1 MIPPPAMRARVRVT
15 AGTFGTA
22 GTVGTS
28 CIEEI
33 MIGSG
38 TLTKQIAGYLARTGY
53 EALNDDAA
61 RATKEHIL
69 YTLGTILAGS
79 SAPGIKQALAGAR
92 ALSGASQESTVL
104 VTGDKLPAASAALVN
119 ATMGHSRELD
129 INDDRIAYKSSI
141 TVIPAALA
149 VAEKVGKVSGKDFIT
164 AVCLGVDFGIRL
176 GLSTNPKPVHARAI
190 ALGPF
195 AAAAGCGKIL
205 GLDESG
211 MHNAL
216 GIAFCRSTVAGN
228 STVAPSLTKRLG
240 VGFASQSGVIAAL
253 LAVAGF
259 PAAGE
264 VFQGSAGFF
273 QTFYQQEGDY
283 AALLDQL
290 GSRFEIV
297 LVGPKPFPS
306 CGYTHCAVT
315 ACLSLLRK
323 HSIKGRD
330 IQEVRV
336 QIGERD
342 MRSVGGCREDEIE
355 KQRHPEG
362 VVDAQFSIPY
372 TVAATLLSG
381 GLSLEDF
388 TDAKLRSDELLAL
401 AARVKPILNP
411 ELDHGPMD
419 VKPQVVEIV
428 TRDGQGL
435 SERVVYPKGNPNN
448 PVTSD
453 ELVAAFRGM
462 ACYAAKPLSAGK
474 IDDAMALALRLEEVP
489 DVSALTR
496 LLTATPL

>member
-1 MIPPPAMRARVRVT
+1 
-15 AGTFGTA
+15 
-22 GTVGTS
+22 
-28 CIEEI
+28 

-53 EALNDDAA
+53 DALDADA
-61 RATKEHIL
+61 LRATKEHIL
-69 YTLGTILAGS
+69 YTLGTIVAGS

-92 ALSGASQESTVL
+92 ALSGASEESTVL
-104 VTGDKLPAASAALVN
+104 VTGDKLPAAFAALVN

-129 INDDRIAYKSSI
+129 INDDRIAYKSSV

-149 VAEKVGKVSGKDFIT
+149 LAEKVGKVSGKDFLA
-164 AVCLGVDFGIRL
+164 AVCFGVDLGIRL
-176 GLSTNPKPVHARAI
+176 GLATNPKPVHARAI

-195 AAAAGCGKIL
+195 AAAAACGKIL
-205 GLDESG
+205 DLDETG

-240 VGFASQSGVIAAL
+240 VGFASQSGVVAAL
-253 LAVAGF
+253 LASVGY

-264 VFQGSAGFF
+264 VLQGAAGFF

-283 AALLDQL
+283 AQLLDQL
-290 GSRFEIV
+290 GSRLEIV
-297 LVGPKPFPS
+297 QVGPKPFPS
-306 CGYTHCAVT
+306 CRYTHCAVT

-323 HSIKGRD
+323 HSIKAQD

-342 MRSVGGCREDEIE
+342 MRSVGGWSDDE
-355 KQRHPEG
+355 KKKKRRPEG

-372 TVAATLLSG
+372 TVAATLISS
-381 GLSLEDF
+381 GLSLEEF
-388 TDAKLRSDELLAL
+388 TDAKLHSEEILNL
-401 AARVKPILNP
+401 AARVKTILTP
-411 ELDHGPMD
+411 EFDQGPMD

-428 TRDGQGL
+428 MGDGKVFN
-435 SERVVYPKGNPNN
+435 EKVVYPKGNPNN
-448 PVTSD
+448 PVSSE

-462 ACYAAKPLSAGK
+462 ASYAAKPLSGAK
-474 IDDAMALALRLEEVP
+474 IDDAVALALRLEEVD
-489 DVSALTR
+489 DVAVLAK
-496 LLTATPL
+496 LLTA

>member
-1 MIPPPAMRARVRVT
+1 
-15 AGTFGTA
+15 
-22 GTVGTS
+22 
-28 CIEEI
+28 

-38 TLTKQIAGYLARTGY
+38 TLTKNIAGRLARTAY
-53 EALNDDAA
+53 DALNFEAV

-79 SAPGIKQALAGAR
+79 SAPGIKQTLAGAQ
-92 ALSGASQESTVL
+92 ALGGSQESTVL
-104 VTGDKLPAASAALVN
+104 VHGAKLPAPSAALVN

-129 INDDRIAYKSSI
+129 INDDRIAYKSSV

-149 VAEKVGKVSGKDFIT
+149 IAEKIGGVGGKDFIG
-164 AVCLGVDFGIRL
+164 AVCVGVDLGIRL
-176 GLSTNPKPVHARAI
+176 GLATNPKPIHARAI

-195 AAAAGCGKIL
+195 AAAAACGKIL

-211 MHNAL
+211 LHNAL
-216 GIAFCRSTVAGN
+216 GIAFCRSTVSGN

-253 LAVAGF
+253 LAAAGF
-259 PAAGE
+259 PAGGGG
-264 VFQGSAGFF
+264 FQGFARFF
-273 QTFYQQEGDY
+273 QTFYRQEGDY
-283 AALLDQL
+283 DALLDQL

-306 CGYTHCAVT
+306 CRYTHCAVT
-315 ACLSLLRK
+315 ASLNLLRK
-323 HSIKGRD
+323 HSINVTD
-330 IQEVRV
+330 ILEVRV

-342 MRSVGGCREDEIE
+342 MRSVGGWSEDE
-355 KQRHPEG
+355 KKKKRRPEG

-372 TVAATLLSG
+372 TVAATCLSG

-388 TDAKLRSDELLAL
+388 TDAKLRNDELLDL

-428 TRDGQGL
+428 TRDGKVFG
-435 SERVVYPKGNPNN
+435 ERVVYPKGNPNN

-453 ELVAAFRGM
+453 ELVRAFRGM
-462 ACYAAKPLSAGK
+462 ARYSAKPLSADK
-474 IDDAMALALRLEEVP
+474 IDDAVSLVLRLEDVP
-489 DVSALTR
+489 DVSILTQ
-496 LLTATPL
+496 LLTH

>member
-1 MIPPPAMRARVRVT
+1 
-15 AGTFGTA
+15 
-22 GTVGTS
+22 
-28 CIEEI
+28 

-38 TLTKQIAGYLARTGY
+38 TLTKEIARYLARTGFD
-53 EALNDDAA
+53 ALDDDAL

-104 VTGDKLPAASAALVN
+104 VTGDKLPAAFAALVN

-141 TVIPAALA
+141 TVIPAAFA
-149 VAEKVGKVSGKDFIT
+149 IAEKAGKVSGKDFIA
-164 AVCLGVDFGIRL
+164 AVCLGVDLGIRL
-176 GLSTNPKPVHARAI
+176 GLATNPKPVHARAI

-195 AAAAGCGKIL
+195 AAAAACGKIL
-205 GLDESG
+205 DLDEDG
-211 MHNAL
+211 LHNAL

-240 VGFASQSGVIAAL
+240 VGLASQSGVIAAL
-253 LAVAGF
+253 LAAAEF

-264 VFQGSAGFF
+264 VLQGPAGFF

-290 GSRFEIV
+290 GTRFEIV

-306 CGYTHCAVT
+306 CRYTHCAVT

-323 HSIKGRD
+323 HSVKARD
-330 IQEVRV
+330 ILEVRV

-342 MRSVGGCREDEIE
+342 MRSVAGWSEDE
-355 KQRHPEG
+355 KKKKRCPEG

-381 GLSLEDF
+381 ALSLEEF
-388 TDAKLRSDELLAL
+388 TDAKLRSEEILDL
-401 AARVKPILNP
+401 AARVKTVLTP
-411 ELDHGPMD
+411 EFDHAPMD
-419 VKPQVVEIV
+419 VKPQAVEIV
-428 TRDGQGL
+428 MRDG
-435 SERVVYPKGNPNN
+435 EVFREKVVYPKGNPNN
-448 PVTSD
+448 PVSSE

-462 ACYAAKPLSAGK
+462 ASYAAKPLSVAK
-474 IDDAMALALRLEEVP
+474 IDDALALALRLEEVD
-489 DVSALTR
+489 DVAVLAQ
-496 LLTATPL
+496 LLTA

>member
-1 MIPPPAMRARVRVT
+1 
-15 AGTFGTA
+15 
-22 GTVGTS
+22 
-28 CIEEI
+28 

-38 TLTKQIAGYLARTGY
+38 TLTKQIAEYLAHTGFD
-53 EALNDDAA
+53 ALDDDAL

-79 SAPGIKQALAGAR
+79 SAPGIKQARAGAR
-92 ALSGASQESTVL
+92 AVSGASEESTVL
-104 VTGDKLPAASAALVN
+104 VTGDKLPAAFAALVN

-149 VAEKVGKVSGKDFIT
+149 VAEKAGKVSGKDFIT
-164 AVCLGVDFGIRL
+164 SVCLGVDFGIRL
-176 GLSTNPKPVHARAI
+176 GLATNPKPVHARAI

-205 GLDESG
+205 GLDENG
-211 MHNAL
+211 LHNAL

-253 LAVAGF
+253 LARAEF

-273 QTFYQQEGDY
+273 QTFYRQEGDY
-283 AALLDQL
+283 DVLLDQL

-306 CGYTHCAVT
+306 CRYTHCAVT
-315 ACLSLLRK
+315 GVLDLVRK
-323 HSIKGRD
+323 HAIKARD
-330 IQEVRV
+330 IDEVRV
-336 QIGERD
+336 RIGERD
-342 MRSVGGCREDEIE
+342 MRSVGGWTEDE
-355 KQRHPEG
+355 KKKKHRPEG

-372 TVAATLLSG
+372 TVAATLVSG
-381 GLSLEDF
+381 GLSLEEF
-388 TDAKLRSDELLAL
+388 TDAKLRSDEILDL
-401 AARVKPILNP
+401 AARVKTILTP
-411 ELDHGPMD
+411 EFDHGPMD
-419 VKPQVVEIV
+419 VKPQVVEMV
-428 TRDGQGL
+428 MRDGTVL
-435 SERVVYPKGNPNN
+435 SEKIVYPKGNPNN
-448 PVTSD
+448 PVTSE

-462 ACYAAKPLSAGK
+462 ASYAAKPLSGAK
-474 IDDAMALALRLEEVP
+474 IDDAVALAQRLEEVD
-489 DVSALTR
+489 DVSALAR
-496 LLTATPL
+496 LLTA